1 MIHTLKAMYP
11 SVPIGYSGHE
21 VGVATTEAAVTLG
34 ASFVERH
41 FTLDRAMWGT
51 DHAASV
57 EPLGISR
64 MVNHIRAIEMAL
76 GDGVKRVY
84 DSELDTLQRVFFC
97 RV

>member
-1 MIHTLKAMYP
+1 MRQP
-11 SVPIGYSGHE
+11 GQ
-21 VGVATTEAAVTLG
+21 
-34 ASFVERH
+34 
-41 FTLDRAMWGT
+41 
-51 DHAASV
+51 
-57 EPLGISR
+57 SR